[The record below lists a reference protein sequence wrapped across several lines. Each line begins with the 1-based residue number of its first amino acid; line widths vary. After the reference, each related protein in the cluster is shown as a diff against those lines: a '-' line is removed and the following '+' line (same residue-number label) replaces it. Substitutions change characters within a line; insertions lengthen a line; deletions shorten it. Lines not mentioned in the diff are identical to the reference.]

1 MQDITNRINQFGKER
16 IPFLFIIDFDMTN
29 PVVLPLSEVDPRTIK
44 FSINGINNVPG
55 EHSLVSKKLKFK
67 AVPGS
72 KKRYSTA
79 FDHVQKH
86 IKHGNS
92 FLVNLTMQ
100 SNVETNFSLEEIFH
114 RSKAKYKLWLKDK
127 FVVFSPE
134 TFIQTKG
141 RKISSFPMKGTM
153 DASLPDAKQQLLDSE
168 KELAEHYT
176 IVDLIRND
184 LSMVAKNVKVDKF
197 RYIDHI
203 ETHRG
208 GLLQM
213 SSEISGVLPE
223 NYYETIGEILMRML
237 PAGSI
242 SGAPKKKTLE
252 IIKEAEKY
260 NRGYYTGIYGI
271 FDGENIDSGVMIR
284 YIEQTPDGMI
294 YKSGGGITAKSNVD
308 EEYQELIDKI
318 YIPIFESTPKS
329 E

>member
-1 MQDITNRINQFGKER
+1 MQDIINRINQFGKER

-29 PVVLPLSEVDPRTIK
+29 PVVLPLSEIDSHTIK
-44 FSINGINNVPG
+44 FSINGTNNVPG
-55 EHSLVSKKLKFK
+55 GHSLISKKLKFK
-67 AVPGS
+67 ANPGS
-72 KKRYSTA
+72 KKRYSKA

-100 SNVETNFSLEEIFH
+100 SRVETNLNLEEIFH
-114 RSKAKYKLWLKDK
+114 RSNAKYKLWLKDQ

-134 TFIQTKG
+134 TFIQSKG

-153 DASLPDAKQQLLDSE
+153 DATLPNAKQQLLDSE

-184 LSMVAKNVKVDKF
+184 LSMVAKNVKIKKF
-197 RYIDHI
+197 RYIDHVQ
-203 ETHRG
+203 THRG

-213 SSEISGVLPE
+213 SSEISGELPE
-223 NYYETIGEILMRML
+223 NYKDFIGDILIKML

-252 IIKEAEKY
+252 IIKEAEQY
-260 NRGYYTGIYGI
+260 QRGYYTGIFGI

-284 YIEQTPDGMI
+284 YIEQTPNGMI

-318 YIPIFESTPKS
+318 YIPVS
-329 E
+329 